1 MDGRKQRDRRDGREG
16 KWSKREDGGER
27 LG

>member
-1 MDGRKQRDRRDGREG
+1 MDGRGKRDRCDGREG